1 MLQKLSVLKVP
12 CRCDKELEQA
22 RIRMLLRDHPLLNH
36 RGVPSWPPSWT
47 WISGLDNDHPVGE
60 IGILRDVQL
69 PNIEPADRCFLY
81 IDFDGVSYI
90 GCLLISFADKSGNCC
105 WLTATSRLR
114 TLAAWTFPLLCKVL
128 GYGFNGYTRS
138 AKASL

>member
-36 RGVPSWPPSWT
+36 RGVPSWPSSWT

-69 PNIEPADRCFLY
+69 SNIEPADRCFLY
-81 IDFDGVSYI
+81 IDFDGASYI
-90 GCLLISFADKSGNCC
+90 GCLLIDDTAFCRQIGELLLANRNKPIADIGS
-105 WLTATSRLR
+105 LDLST
-114 TLAAWTFPLLCKVL
+114 TL
-128 GYGFNGYTRS
+128 
-138 AKASL
+138 